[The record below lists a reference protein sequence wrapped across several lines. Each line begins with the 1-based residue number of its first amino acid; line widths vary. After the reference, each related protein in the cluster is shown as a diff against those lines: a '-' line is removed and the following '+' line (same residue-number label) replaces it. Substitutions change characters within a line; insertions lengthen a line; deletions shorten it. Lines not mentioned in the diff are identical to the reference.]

1 LRRGTI
7 WTVVLETPE
16 RQVPFSRWARHV
28 VIVAFAAAN
37 AYLALAIGSL
47 ALSPWDTRN
56 RATDVLFFLTC
67 GAYATAALALY
78 PFILWRSGRR
88 RVHATA
94 LIVAVVAGVAAT
106 AVVASM
112 A

>member
-7 WTVVLETPE
+7 GLVALKSPE

-47 ALSPWDTRN
+47 ALSPWDTGN
-56 RATDVLFFLTC
+56 PAADVLFFLTC
-67 GAYATAALALY
+67 GVYATAALVLY

-94 LIVAVVAGVAAT
+94 LIVAAVTGVVATAA
-106 AVVASM
+106 VASM